1 MHSSK
6 PIALPT
12 SSGLF
17 GPVPNAG
24 GYVYVTGLS
33 IAETGGSSS
42 KTVVLRD
49 GSSSGE
55 VLLALTAAAGN
66 AATAA
71 LTHPLA
77 SSGQVYAV
85 VSGSGTLA
93 GSAHIA

>member
-1 MHSSK
+1 MHGSQ

-12 SSGLF
+12 SSGPV
-17 GPVPNAG
+17 GPVPDD

-42 KTVVLRD
+42 TTVVLRD
-49 GSSSGE
+49 GSSTGE

-66 AATAA
+66 AATVA
-71 LTHPLA
+71 LTHALK
-77 SSGQVYAV
+77 SSNQIYAV
-85 VSGSGTLA
+85 VSGLGTLA

>member
-49 GSSSGE
+49 GSSSG
-55 VLLALTAAAGN
+55 
-66 AATAA
+66 
-71 LTHPLA
+71 
-77 SSGQVYAV
+77 
-85 VSGSGTLA
+85 
-93 GSAHIA
+93 